1 MTTVINIYEVSC
13 HIMTASCHL
22 CVTKMLTLHDK
33 TTLPTFVSFVH
44 RQFKIHS
51 LKEKVRSRSIHIPV
65 VRGCRVL
72 TICARTTE
80 LGKTWKL
87 EQEKET
93 ETRFSCRKSV
103 CVGRRFAFQVTLY
116 KLLFLFLLTAICNLK
131 KQGYGLTD
139 SGPSFKVI
147 QHNTYSITRLSF

>member
-116 KLLFLFLLTAICNLK
+116 KLSCSYSYWQQSVTSKNRDMGWLIPDLPLRSFSTTLT
-131 KQGYGLTD
+131 
-139 SGPSFKVI
+139 
-147 QHNTYSITRLSF
+147 R